1 MIEAERAASG
11 GEAGAAAPP
20 WYGVAL
26 YHLLPIR
33 RATIRANLQRV
44 FGARLSPAAL
54 RRLAQ
59 AHYAHLARS
68 LVEVACEPFA
78 SPAARAA
85 GVRVEN
91 LEACLRAGAAGRG
104 LILLTAHLGNWE
116 VACTR
121 AVAQLSRYHG
131 RFHVLR
137 RPLPWAWLDR
147 LVARRFAR
155 AGVGV
160 LAKRG
165 TLDRLLALLAANDVV
180 IFLFDQFAAGRDGV
194 VVDFLGS
201 PAATFRSLAILAR
214 ATGAAVVPTATWR
227 DDRGCHVVRFAEAL
241 RPIDCADP
249 DEWIRR
255 TTRAYNAALEP
266 FILAHPAQWFWAHRR
281 WKCAAGPSPGG
292 VGAGGTPS
300 P

>member
-1 MIEAERAASG
+1 MSDRDAD
-11 GEAGAAAPP
+11 AAPS

-33 RATIRANLQRV
+33 RATVRANLQRV
-44 FGARLSPAAL
+44 FGARLAPAAL

-59 AHYAHLARS
+59 AHYAHLARA
-68 LVEVACEPFA
+68 LLEIVREPFVSA
-78 SPAARAA
+78 AARAA
-85 GVRVEN
+85 GVRIEN
-91 LEACLRAGAAGRG
+91 LDACLRAGLAGRG
-104 LILLTAHLGNWE
+104 VILLTAHLGNWE

-121 AVAQLSRYHG
+121 AMAQLPQYHG

-155 AGVGV
+155 AGVQV
-160 LAKRG
+160 LAKTG
-165 TLDRLLALLAANDVV
+165 TLERLLALLAANHGV

-214 ATGAAVVPTATWR
+214 ASGAAVVPMATWR
-227 DDRGCHVVRFAEAL
+227 DEQGRHVVRFAEAL
-241 RPIDCADP
+241 AAIDCADP
-249 DEWIRR
+249 DEWLRR

-281 WKCAAGPSPGG
+281 WK
-292 VGAGGTPS
+292 
-300 P
+300 

>member
-1 MIEAERAASG
+1 MSDRDAD
-11 GEAGAAAPP
+11 AAPS

-33 RATIRANLQRV
+33 RATVRANLQRV
-44 FGARLSPAAL
+44 FGARLAPAAR

-59 AHYAHLARS
+59 AHYAHLARA
-68 LVEVACEPFA
+68 LLEIVREPFVSA
-78 SPAARAA
+78 AARAA
-85 GVRVEN
+85 GVRIEN
-91 LEACLRAGAAGRG
+91 LDACLRAGLAGRG
-104 LILLTAHLGNWE
+104 VILLTAHLGNWE

-121 AVAQLSRYHG
+121 AMAQLPQYHG

-155 AGVGV
+155 AGVQV
-160 LAKRG
+160 LAKTG
-165 TLDRLLALLAANDVV
+165 TLERLLALLAANHGV

-214 ATGAAVVPTATWR
+214 ASGAAVVPMATWR
-227 DDRGCHVVRFAEAL
+227 DEQGRHVVRFAEAL
-241 RPIDCADP
+241 AAIDCADP
-249 DEWIRR
+249 DEWLRR

-281 WKCAAGPSPGG
+281 WK
-292 VGAGGTPS
+292 
-300 P
+300 